1 MDQVVDILVSIFIFA
16 SSFMIRISLS
26 EVKFWHV
33 NPPKSLG
40 TLHVVNIKAQIFSKD
55 VVVAPV
61 LILVNLFP
69 TTVGTGAIHSGS
81 SFLFPQVKMEGNR
94 SVIFIRQWNV
104 VRI

>member
-1 MDQVVDILVSIFIFA
+1 MVDILVSIFIFA
-16 SSFMIRISLS
+16 SSFMTRISLS
-26 EVKFWHV
+26 EAKFWHV

-69 TTVGTGAIHSGS
+69 TTVGTGASTVEAAF
-81 SFLFPQVKMEGNR
+81 SFPK
-94 SVIFIRQWNV
+94 
-104 VRI
+104 